1 MAITVEQK
9 GEFIRIN
16 ETRIRIRDLVNYAG
30 TDNESYG
37 GHGRYTLKIIYKAT
51 GNETFQLKI
60 EADSKEDLTTAL
72 DEIDEIMFKVAQP
85 NPQE

>member
-9 GEFIRIN
+9 GEFIRVN
-16 ETRIRIRDLVNYAG
+16 ETRIRLRDLVNYAG
-30 TDNESYG
+30 VDNESYG
-37 GHGRYTLKIIYKAT
+37 GRGRYILKIIYKAT

-60 EADSKEDLTTAL
+60 ETESKEDLTKAL
-72 DEIDEIMFKVAQP
+72 EAIDEIMFKVAQP